1 MARSILK
8 FRFEAFDEIVCIHDA
23 NGFCNFV
30 YRRFAMR
37 QTVCSVLHSDA
48 IQIGKRRDA
57 NFLFE
62 LRDQMVWGN
71 IQFGCHVLHGDCLR
85 VGVLQII
92 QCTDR
97 QVAVVGGLFSS
108 DGLTVFAD
116 QPFMFL
122 IDLVDGVGIP
132 NDGGTGRGQPVVYN
146 GRNPC
151 IAPMRITVRVMA
163 AETRALSSVCPNR
176 FKKATEL

>member
-1 MARSILK
+1 
-8 FRFEAFDEIVCIHDA
+8 
-23 NGFCNFV
+23 
-30 YRRFAMR
+30 MR
-37 QTVCSVLHSDA
+37 QTVCSVLHSNA

-122 IDLVDGVGIP
+122 IDLIDGAGIP
-132 NDGGTGRGQPVVYN
+132 DDGGTGRGQLVVDNRWDPRVHCTDADHRAGN
-146 GRNPC
+146 GG
-151 IAPMRITVRVMA
+151 
-163 AETRALSSVCPNR
+163 
-176 FKKATEL
+176 